1 MRRHQNFF
9 GSSRG
14 NSKTPRIEVIIDR
27 IDGYL
32 HGLRLISR
40 TVESGDGPFF
50 ILMQFSLRDLLYVI
64 HRLRKIMSGPNLAE
78 PKQTHVA

>member
-9 GSSRG
+9 GSSWG
-14 NSKTPRIEVIIDR
+14 NSKTPKIKVIIDR

-40 TVESGDGPFF
+40 TMESGDGLFLV
-50 ILMQFSLRDLLYVI
+50 LMQFSLRDFI
-64 HRLRKIMSGPNLAE
+64 IRKPSLKKIS
-78 PKQTHVA
+78 